1 MLSRTTSG
9 VRLMVGLLVA
19 KNCPARED
27 SRVAR
32 GLERG
37 RCSWRGA
44 GGGTPLRKA
53 SQFQGLD
60 FGICPIS

>member
-1 MLSRTTSG
+1 MLSPTTSG
-9 VRLMVGLLVA
+9 VRLMVGLFSSQEL
-19 KNCPARED
+19 PARED

-44 GGGTPLRKA
+44 GGGTPLRKP

-60 FGICPIS
+60 FGIRPIS